1 MTVGG
6 VATVDR
12 MQNSTLNDTHNA
24 LLTNQNTHT
33 LPPPSC
39 QLDEVSK
46 SLRTN
51 NAKLKGLITKVR

>member
-1 MTVGG
+1 
-6 VATVDR
+6 

-24 LLTNQNTHT
+24 LLTNQNTHS